1 MGKFDKFKGKGN
13 SQKGNIVVINKYES
27 KSAVLNLISQIVT
40 AQNEFDI
47 RSYFI
52 PIQETVESFLKRE
65 KEKSDFFMI
74 DEILDDLDFKIYGEV
89 YTFLNKLESN
99 HGVGRMTIAVGGGYS
114 SGKSSFL
121 NKISGIGHLLPT
133 GVEPVSIVNTLL
145 TYSTDAKNL
154 IIRGKNIRGA
164 YVSLNKDVLQSIQ
177 HSSKSK
183 IYVAGVLE
191 NILIDIPKSEEF
203 LNNVT
208 FVDTPG
214 YNNSTSKNIE
224 NSKADKDTAMEGM
237 KNADAFIWC
246 IDMEAGTIPSDDIN
260 MIKKILDEGGQKP
273 YIIIFTKR
281 DKKELGEQKRI
292 ILEANK
298 IARTHLPYKPASII
312 GFSDREENPYLVPA
326 TGVNI
331 ETFIKSLRY
340 DMEGLDM
347 GIILV
352 NSLRRLINES
362 IGELQKLISE
372 HEAKRLELS
381 EEKSRIMDIKNKVYL
396 ENDNSKKDL
405 KEFFLNHYDELLQA
419 IQERNSLIDTLEDA
433 LVDSLNREVQ
443 WQDKTGFFSDSTAL
457 SRKHDRALDK
467 YNSLKWPDGYPYYDS
482 EYRSS
487 FLNFLT
493 DRLDDCVEVIADE
506 YRDLQNKYDVH
517 IKVKKQAEE
526 CIKSLHALM
535 QDLNRLSK
543 ECFNK
548 FSHDIKKYYDGIEMT
563 TDISGD
569 IFSAI
574 ASDNVEMFTSCL
586 SEGVDFSICN
596 STGYNPITYI
606 AHCGNN
612 EMMKYLI
619 DHDVDL
625 SLKDNRGHTAFETAV
640 IDHYKDICELILKK
654 EPEAKNTD
662 VSLRALSSKNTFN
675 DWLKQI

>member
-52 PIQETVESFLKRE
+52 PILKTVGSFVERE
-65 KEKSDFFMI
+65 KERTDFLMI
-74 DEILDDLDFKIYGEV
+74 DEILEDLDFKIYGEV
-89 YTFLNKLESN
+89 YTFINKLESN
-99 HGVGRMTIAVGGGYS
+99 HGVGRITIAVGGGYS

-121 NKISGIGHLLPT
+121 NNISGIGNLLPT

-191 NILIDIPKSEEF
+191 NILIDIPTSKSF
-203 LNNVT
+203 LDNVT
-208 FVDTPG
+208 FIDTPG
-214 YNNSTSKNIE
+214 YNNSTSKNKE

-260 MIKKILDEGGQKP
+260 MIKKILDEGGLKP

-281 DKKELGEQKRI
+281 DKKEPEDQKRI
-292 ILEANK
+292 ILEADK
-298 IARTHLPYKPASII
+298 IARTHLLYKPAAII

-326 TGVNI
+326 TGGNI
-331 ETFIKSLRY
+331 ESFIKSLRY
-340 DMEGLDM
+340 NMEDLDM

-352 NSLRRLINES
+352 NSLRSLINES
-362 IGELQKLISE
+362 IGELQKLRSE
-372 HEAKRLELS
+372 HEAKRLKLS
-381 EEKSRIMDIKNKVYL
+381 EEKSRIMDIKNTVYL
-396 ENDNSKKDL
+396 ENEKRKKEL
-405 KEFFLNHYDELLQA
+405 KEFLLTH
-419 IQERNSLIDTLEDA
+419 R
-433 LVDSLNREVQ
+433 
-443 WQDKTGFFSDSTAL
+443 
-457 SRKHDRALDK
+457 
-467 YNSLKWPDGYPYYDS
+467 

-487 FLNFLT
+487 LLNFLN
-493 DRLDDCVEVIADE
+493 DRLDSCVGYIADE
-506 YRDLQNKYDVH
+506 YRDLQNEYNEQ
-517 IKVKKQAEE
+517 ISVKKQAEE
-526 CIKSLHALM
+526 CIKSLYALM

-548 FSHDIKKYYDGIEMT
+548 FSNDIKEYYDGIEMT

-654 EPEAKNTD
+654 EPKAKNTD

>member
-214 YNNSTSKNIE
+214 YNNSTSKNKE

-281 DKKELGEQKRI
+281 DKKELGDQKRI

-352 NSLRRLINES
+352 NSLRSLINES

-381 EEKSRIMDIKNKVYL
+381 EEKSRIMDLKNTVYL
-396 ENDNSKKDL
+396 DNEKRKKEL
-405 KEFFLNHYDELLQA
+405 KEFLLNHYDEFRHA
-419 IQERNSLIDTLEDA
+419 IQERNRLSDASLKK
-433 LVDSLNREVQ
+433 R
-443 WQDKTGFFSDSTAL
+443 QDVIGILGNLFDKFD
-457 SRKHDRALDK
+457 KVNDK
-467 YNSLKWPDGYPYYDS
+467 YNSYKLGDSYYDR

-487 FLNFLT
+487 LLNFLN
-493 DRLDDCVEVIADE
+493 DRLDSCVEYIADE
-506 YRDLQNKYDVH
+506 YRDLQDEYNEQ
-517 IKVKKQAEE
+517 ISVKKQAEE

-662 VSLRALSSKNTFN
+662 VSLEALSSKNTFN